1 MRPTQTRAAY
11 HPKAGGGYKN
21 LAFKDVH
28 LPALKPSEVL
38 VKIHAVSLNS
48 RDLLISAGTYP
59 GALKDGTISCSDMAG
74 EVVAVGNE
82 VTEWKT
88 GDRVCVGFMPEYLH
102 GGVTVKSTK
111 SALGVGEVD
120 GVLTQYKNFK
130 EYVSPNRFRAREDSL
145 VAIPEH
151 LSYEEGAT
159 LPCAAVTAYNALS
172 SSVPVKAGDTVL
184 VLGTGGVSI
193 FAIQFAVAS
202 GATVIVTSSSDDK
215 LAVAKK
221 LGAHHFIN
229 YLKTPEWH
237 TEVLRIT
244 NGRGVDHTVEVG
256 GPATLAKSL
265 QATRLSGF
273 VAIIR
278 ARDTKESSSVAASV
292 MLSAMLVRQ
301 LNLKGLQVGSVDS
314 FKNMNRLIASRPEIT
329 RPVIDKVFAFEDS
342 AKAFEHLE
350 SQKHIGKVV
359 IKMF

>member
-1 MRPTQTRAAY
+1 MFPTQTRAAY
-11 HPKAGGGYKN
+11 HPKVGGGYKN

-28 LPALKPSEVL
+28 LPALKTSEVL

-59 GALKDGTISCSDMAG
+59 GVLRDGTIPCSDIAG

-82 VTEWKT
+82 VAEWKT
-88 GDRVCVGFMPEYLH
+88 GDRVCAGFMPEYLH

-120 GVLTQYKNFK
+120 GVLTQYKIFK
-130 EYVSPNRFRAREDSL
+130 EYSL

-159 LPCAAVTAYNALS
+159 LPCAAVTAYNALT

-193 FAIQFAVAS
+193 FALQFAVAS
-202 GATVIVTSSSDDK
+202 GATVIITSSSDDK

-244 NGRGVDHTVEVG
+244 NGRGVDYTVEVG